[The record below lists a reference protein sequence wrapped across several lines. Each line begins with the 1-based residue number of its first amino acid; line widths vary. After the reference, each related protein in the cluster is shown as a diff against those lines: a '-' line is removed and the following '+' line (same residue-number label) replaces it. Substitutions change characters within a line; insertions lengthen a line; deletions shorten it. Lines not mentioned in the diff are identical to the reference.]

1 MMGGRGPRQAVI
13 AALALPLLAGA
24 LGCRS
29 YLVRVSVVNRTG
41 EAANLIEVDYP
52 EASFGID
59 SLPPG
64 GVYHYRLQL
73 QDEGPV
79 AVEYTGAD
87 RHQHKATGPTLEEN
101 QEGTLEI
108 DLLPGGKVEFHP
120 ELTTGR

>member
-1 MMGGRGPRQAVI
+1 MTFSRKPRRAI
-13 AALALPLLAGA
+13 CAAFLLPFFVLAA
-24 LGCRS
+24 GCRS

-52 EASFGID
+52 SASFGID
-59 SLPPG
+59 SLPAG

-73 QDEGPV
+73 LDEGPV
-79 AVEYTGAD
+79 TVEYTGAD
-87 RHQHKATGPTLEEN
+87 RHPHKATGPTLEEK

-120 ELTTGR
+120 ELTAAR